1 MATELRS
8 SISPRIPGVREGGI
22 APRAVHYAHHVCY
35 VMQYVSV
42 VTAIPKGVFL
52 EHAESLLTTVPSWRA
67 PA

>member
-52 EHAESLLTTVPSWRA
+52 EHAESLLTTVSSWRA
-67 PA
+67 SA